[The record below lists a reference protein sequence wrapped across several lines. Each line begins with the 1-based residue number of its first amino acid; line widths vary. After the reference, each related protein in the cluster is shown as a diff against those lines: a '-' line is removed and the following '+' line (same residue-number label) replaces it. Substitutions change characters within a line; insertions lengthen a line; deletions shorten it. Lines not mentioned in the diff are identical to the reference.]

1 MAVLKKLAI
10 LLCLIYIDISYTQ
23 IIISQKNITFDILQ
37 IYQDNLVLKEG
48 YPIVVKLSNSKNQIL
63 NLSLQ

>member
-1 MAVLKKLAI
+1 VAVLKKLAI